1 MASKTVKKGKL
12 PQRYLQFQHDY
23 PAVARAYKGLGEAAR
38 SAGPLDRKTR
48 ALIGL
53 AIAIGARHEGAVHSH
68 TRKALEAG
76 LNPRQIRHAV
86 LLSVTTIGF
95 PNMMAAMSW
104 VDDVLKQ

>member
-12 PQRYLQFQHDY
+12 PRRFLQFQESY
-23 PAVARAYKGLGEAAR
+23 PSVFRAYRQLGTATR
-38 SAGPLDRKTR
+38 QAGPLDPKTR
-48 ALIGL
+48 ALVGL

-76 LNPRQIRHAV
+76 LKPAEIRHAV
-86 LLSVTTIGF
+86 LLSVTTMGF

-104 VDDVLKQ
+104 VDDVLK